1 MKKID
6 AQKLIDNKEIE
17 LYKDKPKEGEFF
29 GYIGNI
35 NFVIP
40 KIYNKDTKEYIDFTF
55 SKQEENDEVFPMFF
69 KMVSN
74 ELAMEISTGI
84 LFLYNPKV
92 HQESDNALSTYEFED
107 RFIKYK
113 NVNLA
118 IEGSAIVPSD
128 IFKEEYAKVIRNNLD
143 EFNNI
148 LNKKLE
154 QARHAFVSKIQTI
167 IKERNLKSEQEIYEG
182 EFHAKK

>member
-29 GYIGNI
+29 GYIGDI
-35 NFVIP
+35 NFVVP
-40 KIYNKDTKEYIDFTF
+40 KIYNNDTEEYIDFTF
-55 SKQEENDEVFPMFF
+55 TKQENNEEVFPIFF

-84 LFLYNPKV
+84 LFLYNPKI
-92 HQESDNALSTYEFED
+92 HQENDTIMSDLDFESKFD
-107 RFIKYK
+107 KYK

-118 IEGSAIVPSD
+118 IEGSAIIPND
-128 IFKEEYAKVIRNNLD
+128 RFKEEYAKVIRNNLD

-148 LNKKLE
+148 LNKKSE
-154 QARHAFVSKIQTI
+154 QARHIFNYEMKMI
-167 IKERNLKSEQEIYEG
+167 IDKRNMETVKGI
-182 EFHAKK
+182 K

>member
-29 GYIGNI
+29 GYIGDI

-118 IEGSAIVPSD
+118 IEGSAIILND
-128 IFKEEYAKVIRNNLD
+128 KFKEEYAKVIRNNLD

-148 LNKKLE
+148 LNKKSQE
-154 QARHAFVSKIQTI
+154 ARHIFNYEMQTI
-167 IKERNLKSEQEIYEG
+167 ID
-182 EFHAKK
+182 KKNIETVKVIK

>member
-6 AQKLIDNKEIE
+6 AQKLINNKKIE
-17 LYKDKPKEGEFF
+17 LYKEKPKEGEFF

-40 KIYNKDTKEYIDFTF
+40 KIYNNGTEEYVDFTF

-113 NVNLA
+113 SVNLA
-118 IEGSAIVPSD
+118 IKGSAIIPND
-128 IFKEEYAKVIRNNLD
+128 RFKEEYAKVIRNNLD

-148 LNKKLE
+148 LNRKSQE
-154 QARHAFVSKIQTI
+154 ARHIFNYEMQTI
-167 IKERNLKSEQEIYEG
+167 ID
-182 EFHAKK
+182 KKNIETVKVIK

>member
-17 LYKDKPKEGEFF
+17 VFNEKPKEGEFF
-29 GYIGNI
+29 GYIGDI

-40 KIYNKDTKEYIDFTF
+40 KIYNNDTEEYVDFTF
-55 SKQEENDEVFPMFF
+55 SKQEKNDEVFPMFF

-92 HQESDNALSTYEFED
+92 HQKNDPVLSTYEFED
-107 RFIKYK
+107 KFIKYK

-118 IEGSAIVPSD
+118 IEGSAIIPSD
-128 IFKEEYAKVIRNNLD
+128 RFKEEYAKVIRNNLD

-148 LNKKLE
+148 LNKKSQE
-154 QARHAFVSKIQTI
+154 ARHIFNYEMQTI
-167 IKERNLKSEQEIYEG
+167 ID
-182 EFHAKK
+182 KKNIETVKVIK

>member
-29 GYIGNI
+29 GYIGDI

-55 SKQEENDEVFPMFF
+55 SKQEENDEVFPMLF

-84 LFLYNPKV
+84 LFLYNPKI
-92 HQESDNALSTYEFED
+92 HQENDTIISDLDFKNKYD
-107 RFIKYK
+107 KYK

-118 IEGSAIVPSD
+118 IEGSAIILND
-128 IFKEEYAKVIRNNLD
+128 KFKEEYVKVIRNNLD

-154 QARHAFVSKIQTI
+154 QARHIFNYEMQTI
-167 IKERNLKSEQEIYEG
+167 ID
-182 EFHAKK
+182 KKNIETVKVIK

>member
-29 GYIGNI
+29 GYIGDI

-40 KIYNKDTKEYIDFTF
+40 KIYNKDTKEYIDF
-55 SKQEENDEVFPMFF
+55 SKQEENDEVFPMLF

-74 ELAMEISTGI
+74 ELAMEISSGI
-84 LFLYNPKV
+84 LFLYDPKV

-118 IEGSAIVPSD
+118 IEGSAIILND
-128 IFKEEYAKVIRNNLD
+128 KFKEEYAKVIRNNLD

-148 LNKKLE
+148 LNKKSQE
-154 QARHAFVSKIQTI
+154 ARHIFNYEMQTI
-167 IKERNLKSEQEIYEG
+167 ID
-182 EFHAKK
+182 KKNIETVKVIK

>member
-29 GYIGNI
+29 GYIGDI

-40 KIYNKDTKEYIDFTF
+40 KIYNKDTKEYVDFTF

-74 ELAMEISTGI
+74 ELAMEISSGI
-84 LFLYNPKV
+84 LFLYDPKV

-128 IFKEEYAKVIRNNLD
+128 RFKEEYAKVIRNNLD

-148 LNKKLE
+148 LNKKSQE
-154 QARHAFVSKIQTI
+154 ARHIFNYEMQTI
-167 IKERNLKSEQEIYEG
+167 ID
-182 EFHAKK
+182 KKNIETVKVIK

>member
-17 LYKDKPKEGEFF
+17 LYKDKPKEGELFL
-29 GYIGNI
+29 YIGDI

-55 SKQEENDEVFPMFF
+55 SKQEENDEVFPMLF

-74 ELAMEISTGI
+74 ELAMEISSGI
-84 LFLYNPKV
+84 LFLYDPKV

-118 IEGSAIVPSD
+118 IEGSAIILND
-128 IFKEEYAKVIRNNLD
+128 KFKEEYAKVIRNNLD

-148 LNKKLE
+148 LNKKSQE
-154 QARHAFVSKIQTI
+154 ARYIFNYEMQTI
-167 IKERNLKSEQEIYEG
+167 ID
-182 EFHAKK
+182 KKNIETVKVIK

>member
-40 KIYNKDTKEYIDFTF
+40 KIYNKDTKEYVDFTF

-74 ELAMEISTGI
+74 ELAMEISSGI
-84 LFLYNPKV
+84 LFLYDPKV

-128 IFKEEYAKVIRNNLD
+128 RFKEEYAKVIRNNLD

-148 LNKKLE
+148 LNKKSQE
-154 QARHAFVSKIQTI
+154 ARHIFNYEMQTI
-167 IKERNLKSEQEIYEG
+167 ID
-182 EFHAKK
+182 KKNIETVKVIK

>member
-6 AQKLIDNKEIE
+6 AQKLIDNKKIE

-29 GYIGNI
+29 GYIGDI

-55 SKQEENDEVFPMFF
+55 SKQEENDEVFPMLF

-74 ELAMEISTGI
+74 ELAMEISSGI
-84 LFLYNPKV
+84 LFLYDPKV

-118 IEGSAIVPSD
+118 IEGSAIILND
-128 IFKEEYAKVIRNNLD
+128 KFKEEYAKVIRNNLD

-148 LNKKLE
+148 LNKKSQE
-154 QARHAFVSKIQTI
+154 ARHIFNYEMQTI
-167 IKERNLKSEQEIYEG
+167 ID
-182 EFHAKK
+182 KKNIETVKVIK

>member
-1 MKKID
+1 MKKMD
-6 AQKLIDNKEIE
+6 VQKLIDNKEIE

-40 KIYNKDTKEYIDFTF
+40 KIYNKDTKEYVDFTF

-74 ELAMEISTGI
+74 ELAMEISSGI
-84 LFLYNPKV
+84 LFLYDPKV

-128 IFKEEYAKVIRNNLD
+128 RFKEEYAKVIRNNLD

-148 LNKKLE
+148 LNKKSQE
-154 QARHAFVSKIQTI
+154 ARHIFNYEMQTI
-167 IKERNLKSEQEIYEG
+167 ID
-182 EFHAKK
+182 KKNIETVKVIK

>member
-17 LYKDKPKEGEFF
+17 LYKDKPTEGEFF

-40 KIYNKDTKEYIDFTF
+40 KIYNKDTKEYVDFTF

-74 ELAMEISTGI
+74 ELAMEISSGI
-84 LFLYNPKV
+84 LFLYDPKV

-128 IFKEEYAKVIRNNLD
+128 RFKEEYAKVIRNNLD

-148 LNKKLE
+148 LNKKSQE
-154 QARHAFVSKIQTI
+154 ARHIFNYEMQTI
-167 IKERNLKSEQEIYEG
+167 ID
-182 EFHAKK
+182 KKNIETVKVIK

>member
-40 KIYNKDTKEYIDFTF
+40 KIYNKDTKEYVDFTF

-128 IFKEEYAKVIRNNLD
+128 RFKEEYAKVIRNNLD

-148 LNKKLE
+148 LNKKSQE
-154 QARHAFVSKIQTI
+154 ARHIFNYEMQTKKKKKNI
-167 IKERNLKSEQEIYEG
+167 ETVKVIK
-182 EFHAKK
+182 

>member
-29 GYIGNI
+29 GYIGDI

-40 KIYNKDTKEYIDFTF
+40 KVYNKDTKEYIDFTF

-84 LFLYNPKV
+84 LFLYNPKI
-92 HQESDNALSTYEFED
+92 HQENDIIMSDSDFENIYD
-107 RFIKYK
+107 KYK

-118 IEGSAIVPSD
+118 IEGSAIIPND
-128 IFKEEYAKVIRNNLD
+128 RFKEEYAKVIRNNLD

-148 LNKKLE
+148 LNKKSQE
-154 QARHAFVSKIQTI
+154 ARHIFNYEMQTI
-167 IKERNLKSEQEIYEG
+167 ID
-182 EFHAKK
+182 KKNIETVKVIK

>member
-1 MKKID
+1 MKKMD
-6 AQKLIDNKEIE
+6 AQNLIDNKEIE
-17 LYKDKPKEGEFF
+17 LYKEKPKEGEFF

-40 KIYNKDTKEYIDFTF
+40 KIYNNGTEEYVDFTF

-92 HQESDNALSTYEFED
+92 YQENDNVLSTYEFED

-118 IEGSAIVPSD
+118 IEGSAIILND
-128 IFKEEYAKVIRNNLD
+128 KFKEEYAKVIRNNLD

-148 LNKKLE
+148 LNKKSQE
-154 QARHAFVSKIQTI
+154 ARHIFNYEMQTI
-167 IKERNLKSEQEIYEG
+167 ID
-182 EFHAKK
+182 KKNIETVKVIK

>member
-29 GYIGNI
+29 GYIGEI

-74 ELAMEISTGI
+74 ELAMEISSGI
-84 LFLYNPKV
+84 LFLYDPKV

-118 IEGSAIVPSD
+118 IEGSAIILND
-128 IFKEEYAKVIRNNLD
+128 KFKEEYAKVIRNNLD

-148 LNKKLE
+148 LNKKSQE
-154 QARHAFVSKIQTI
+154 ARHIFNYEMQTI
-167 IKERNLKSEQEIYEG
+167 ID
-182 EFHAKK
+182 KKNIETVKVIK

>member
-1 MKKID
+1 MKKMD
-6 AQKLIDNKEIE
+6 AQNLIDNKEIE
-17 LYKDKPKEGEFF
+17 LYKEKPKEGEFF

-40 KIYNKDTKEYIDFTF
+40 KIYNNGTEEYVDFTF

-92 HQESDNALSTYEFED
+92 HQESDNVLSTYEFED

-118 IEGSAIVPSD
+118 IKGSAIIPND
-128 IFKEEYAKVIRNNLD
+128 RFKEEYAKVIRNNLD

-148 LNKKLE
+148 LNRKLE
-154 QARHAFVSKIQTI
+154 QACHAFTSKIQTI
-167 IKERNLKSEQEIYEG
+167 IKEKNLKSKQEINEG
-182 EFHAKK
+182 EFYAKK

>member
-29 GYIGNI
+29 GYIGDI

-55 SKQEENDEVFPMFF
+55 SKQEENDEVFPMLF

-74 ELAMEISTGI
+74 ELAMEISSGI
-84 LFLYNPKV
+84 LFLYDPKV

-118 IEGSAIVPSD
+118 IEGSAIILND
-128 IFKEEYAKVIRNNLD
+128 KFKEEYAKVIRNNLD

-148 LNKKLE
+148 LNKKSQE
-154 QARHAFVSKIQTI
+154 ARYIFNYEMQTI
-167 IKERNLKSEQEIYEG
+167 ID
-182 EFHAKK
+182 KKNIETVKVIK

>member
-29 GYIGNI
+29 GYIGDI

-40 KIYNKDTKEYIDFTF
+40 KIYNKDTKEYVDFTF
-55 SKQEENDEVFPMFF
+55 SKQEENDEVFLMFF

-74 ELAMEISTGI
+74 ELAMEISSGI
-84 LFLYNPKV
+84 LFLYDPKV

-118 IEGSAIVPSD
+118 IEGSAIIPND
-128 IFKEEYAKVIRNNLD
+128 RFKEEYAKVIRNNLD

-148 LNKKLE
+148 LNKKSQE
-154 QARHAFVSKIQTI
+154 ARHIFNYEMQTI
-167 IKERNLKSEQEIYEG
+167 ID
-182 EFHAKK
+182 KKNIETVKVIK

>member
-29 GYIGNI
+29 GYIGDI

-40 KIYNKDTKEYIDFTF
+40 KIYNNGTEEYVDFTF

-118 IEGSAIVPSD
+118 IEGSVIVPSD
-128 IFKEEYAKVIRNNLD
+128 RFKEEYAKVIRNNLD

-148 LNKKLE
+148 LNKKSQE
-154 QARHAFVSKIQTI
+154 ARHIFNYEMQTI
-167 IKERNLKSEQEIYEG
+167 ID
-182 EFHAKK
+182 KKNIETVKVIK

>member
-17 LYKDKPKEGEFF
+17 IYNEKPKKGEFF
-29 GYIGNI
+29 GYIGDI
-35 NFVIP
+35 NFLIP

-128 IFKEEYAKVIRNNLD
+128 RFKEEYAKVIRNNLD

-154 QARHAFVSKIQTI
+154 QAHHAFVSKIQTI
-167 IKERNLKSEQEIYEG
+167 IKERNLKSEYEINEG

>member
-6 AQKLIDNKEIE
+6 AQKLIDNKGIE

-29 GYIGNI
+29 GYIGDI

-55 SKQEENDEVFPMFF
+55 SKQEENDEVFPMLF

-74 ELAMEISTGI
+74 ELAMEISSGI
-84 LFLYNPKV
+84 LFLYDPKV

-118 IEGSAIVPSD
+118 IEGSAIILND
-128 IFKEEYAKVIRNNLD
+128 KFKEEYAKVIRNNLD

-148 LNKKLE
+148 LNKKSQE
-154 QARHAFVSKIQTI
+154 ARHIFNYEMQTI
-167 IKERNLKSEQEIYEG
+167 ID
-182 EFHAKK
+182 KKNIETVKVIK

>member
-29 GYIGNI
+29 GYIGDI

-55 SKQEENDEVFPMFF
+55 SKQEENDEVFPMLF

-74 ELAMEISTGI
+74 ELAMEISSGI
-84 LFLYNPKV
+84 LFLYDPKV

-118 IEGSAIVPSD
+118 IEGSAIILND
-128 IFKEEYAKVIRNNLD
+128 KFKEEYAKVIRNNLD

-148 LNKKLE
+148 LNKKSQE
-154 QARHAFVSKIQTI
+154 ARHIFNYEMQTI
-167 IKERNLKSEQEIYEG
+167 ID
-182 EFHAKK
+182 KKNIETVKVIK

>member
-29 GYIGNI
+29 GYIGDI

-40 KIYNKDTKEYIDFTF
+40 KIYNKDTKEYVDFTF

-118 IEGSAIVPSD
+118 IEGSAIILND
-128 IFKEEYAKVIRNNLD
+128 KFKEEYAKVIRNNLD

-148 LNKKLE
+148 LNKKSQE
-154 QARHAFVSKIQTI
+154 ARHIFNYEMQTI
-167 IKERNLKSEQEIYEG
+167 ID
-182 EFHAKK
+182 KKNIETVKVIK

>member
-29 GYIGNI
+29 GYIGDI

-55 SKQEENDEVFPMFF
+55 SKQEENDEVFPMLF
-69 KMVSN
+69 KKVSN
-74 ELAMEISTGI
+74 ELAMEISSGI
-84 LFLYNPKV
+84 LFLYDPKV

-118 IEGSAIVPSD
+118 IEGSAIILND
-128 IFKEEYAKVIRNNLD
+128 KFKEEYAKVIRNNLD

-148 LNKKLE
+148 LNKKSQE
-154 QARHAFVSKIQTI
+154 ARHIFNYEMQTI
-167 IKERNLKSEQEIYEG
+167 ID
-182 EFHAKK
+182 KKNIETVKVIK

>member
-40 KIYNKDTKEYIDFTF
+40 KIYNKDTKEYVDFTF

-128 IFKEEYAKVIRNNLD
+128 RFKEEYAKVIRNNLD

-148 LNKKLE
+148 LNKKSQE
-154 QARHAFVSKIQTI
+154 ARHIFNYEMQTI
-167 IKERNLKSEQEIYEG
+167 ID
-182 EFHAKK
+182 KKNIETVKVIK

>member
-6 AQKLIDNKEIE
+6 TQKLIDNKEIE

-40 KIYNKDTKEYIDFTF
+40 KIYNKDTKEYVDFTF

-74 ELAMEISTGI
+74 ELAMEISSGI
-84 LFLYNPKV
+84 LFLYDPKV

-128 IFKEEYAKVIRNNLD
+128 RFKEEYAKVIRNNLD

-148 LNKKLE
+148 LNKKSQE
-154 QARHAFVSKIQTI
+154 ARHIFNYEMQTI
-167 IKERNLKSEQEIYEG
+167 ID
-182 EFHAKK
+182 KKNIETVKVIK

>member
-35 NFVIP
+35 NFLIP
-40 KIYNKDTKEYIDFTF
+40 KIYNKDTKEYVDFTF

-128 IFKEEYAKVIRNNLD
+128 RFKEEYAKVIRNNLD

-148 LNKKLE
+148 LNKKSQE
-154 QARHAFVSKIQTI
+154 ARHIFNYEMQTI
-167 IKERNLKSEQEIYEG
+167 ID
-182 EFHAKK
+182 KKNIETVKVIK